1 VAVEAVVQTPTVL
14 PHLAVLAVVVLQPT
28 HQVALHLVQL
38 ILAVVLVE
46 VGQIAEQI
54 PMVVLV

>member
-1 VAVEAVVQTPTVL
+1 MVQTPTDL
-14 PHLAVLAVVVLQPT
+14 PHQEVLAVVVMVLT
-28 HQVALHLVQL
+28 VIVALHLVQL

-54 PMVVLV
+54 LMVVLA